1 LWAAPLNF
9 ELSAQIILA
18 IRSNLADC
26 FTFMSRKSIEEVP
39 AVKQT
44 RSLLTHRITLTP
56 ARTEQAQSPVSVAVS
71 EMIAYSQ
78 GSDFTRLNLTG
89 GKVLDV
95 KETTHAIDRLVRAA
109 AAQGNL
115 LPGQITLSD

>member
-1 LWAAPLNF
+1 MP
-9 ELSAQIILA
+9 
-18 IRSNLADC
+18 
-26 FTFMSRKSIEEVP
+26 RKSIEEVP

-44 RSLLTHRITLTP
+44 RSLLPRRISLTP
-56 ARTEQAQSPVSVAVS
+56 ARTELAQSPVSVLVS

-95 KETTHAIDRLVRAA
+95 KETTDVIDRLVRAA
-109 AAQGNL
+109 AAQSNL
-115 LPGQITLSD
+115 PEGEITLSD

>member
-1 LWAAPLNF
+1 MP
-9 ELSAQIILA
+9 
-18 IRSNLADC
+18 
-26 FTFMSRKSIEEVP
+26 RKSIEEVS

-44 RSLLTHRITLTP
+44 RSPLTHRISLTP
-56 ARTEQAQSPVSVAVS
+56 ARAELAQSPVSIAVS

-78 GSDFTRLNLTG
+78 WSDFTRLNLTG

-95 KETTHAIDRLVRAA
+95 KETTDAIDRLVRAA
-109 AAQGNL
+109 AAQSNS